1 MKIFKTLI
9 EGKNCCANIDG
20 SIRRLGFFTTRTACG
35 IDPAQ
40 AEETIRQQLDQELRS
55 KILNSPDNPP
65 ESNFGKFIEIDSE
78 SASSIPKSGC
88 TWYPQ
93 DSPDQI

>member
-9 EGKNCCANIDG
+9 EGKNCRANVDG

-35 IDPAQ
+35 INQRQ
-40 AEETIRQQLDQELRS
+40 AEETIRRQLDQELHS
-55 KILNSPDNPP
+55 KILNSQDDPP
-65 ESNFGKFIEIDSE
+65 EIIFGKFIEIDSE
-78 SASSIPKSGC
+78 SANDIPTAGC

-93 DSPDQI
+93 DQSH